1 MMLRERGTIGSA
13 ATLSPSRALR
23 RSRAVVF
30 ALVLVLAAIGVA
42 ACGSSS
48 SSSSTSASGAG
59 SSSSSSSAASSS
71 PTGGASAGVARAA
84 AVVAAR
90 RGVTSSYPP
99 PGPAINVKPLKGKS
113 IWYIP
118 LGASIPVVQIEAQGV
133 QEAVKAAGMSYST
146 CDGKL
151 QPAQWAACI
160 NQAVNAGAAGII
172 TDSIDP
178 SSVATAVAS
187 AKSHN
192 IPLLLGNETDAHSP
206 LLQGMSIGGDFEDQ
220 PPMMD
225 WIIADSGGK
234 AHILTSTVQGDKA
247 TQAEVTN
254 SLAELHKNCPSC
266 VQYNINSTPET
277 LNTIGS
283 STSSALIQHS
293 DVTYGYPEF
302 DFFEPLFARGA
313 QTSGHQIK
321 VVSTNDAL
329 TSLQEIKAGSGQ
341 VADSG
346 ANRNYLGWSATDRIL
361 RMILHKPEPTSV
373 TVPVRVFDK
382 TNIGSISLTQ
392 AASVSGEW
400 WGTTAYKQQF
410 PKLWGVG

>member
-1 MMLRERGTIGSA
+1 MTLRSRGARGPV
-13 ATLSPSRALR
+13 ATLSTVGRLR
-23 RSRAVVF
+23 RSTA
-30 ALVLVLAAIGVA
+30 VLVAAVAAAMGVA

-48 SSSSTSASGAG
+48 SSSSTSASGGG
-59 SSSSSSSAASSS
+59 SSSTASSSTGSSSA

-84 AVVAAR
+84 AVVAAH
-90 RGVTSSYPP
+90 RGVVSSYPP
-99 PGPAINVKPLKGKS
+99 PGPPLDAKPLKGKT

-118 LGASIPVVQIEAQGV
+118 LGASIPVVQIEAMGV
-133 QEAVKAAGMSYST
+133 QAAVKAAGMTYST

-151 QPAQWAACI
+151 QPAQWATCI

-178 SSVATAVAS
+178 ASVATAVAS

-192 IPLLLGNETDAHSP
+192 IPLLLGNEFNIHSP
-206 LLQGMSIGGDFEDQ
+206 LLQGMSIGGDLEDQ
-220 PPMMD
+220 PPLMD
-225 WIIADSGGK
+225 WIIADSKGK

-247 TQAEVTN
+247 TQAEVTG

-313 QTSGHQIK
+313 QTSGHKIK

-346 ANRNYLGWSATDRIL
+346 ANRNYLGWAATDRLL
-361 RMILHKPEPTSV
+361 RMILHKPEPTTV

-382 TNIGSISLTQ
+382 TNIGSVTLTP

-400 WGTTAYKQQF
+400 WGTTNYKQQF
-410 PKLWGVG
+410 LKLWGVA